1 MADFSDKYRK
11 AIDSLD
17 ISPDFK
23 ERTAAKMIALRD
35 VVGTIADTAADTAAA
50 SEKAGNIILMN
61 DNTSRKKKMRR
72 MMYTVGAIAACAAVC
87 MGVVFSGVLDGD
99 KNVIKYEESET
110 AAPEQT
116 DVLPHEE
123 PVDEVSE
130 TVNGSETARD
140 DEAVVHDMSYAQTS
154 EIIVTEVPEEE
165 MTIETRENIVTE
177 ANADEPVV
185 TEMTVTEA
193 PVTEVH
199 VTEAPAH
206 GVLQNAVT
214 EMPVSTATAAKT
226 VPAATTESPSRPT
239 VTEAL
244 PTGAAEYAPP
254 VGENIHNVIDD
265 EEVITESYTPAVS
278 PEGTENDGAAG
289 DYDYDGEDSAEEA
302 PMTPVTSDNS
312 PVPAF
317 NDPAFSYSGAVGY
330 DFSAYDEAKKFDRK
344 NAYATITPLFEEYD
358 EKNGKIVSYNA
369 AEVRG
374 TVKMRE
380 LISAAALYAEDGTW
394 EAVAAPPENA
404 RYIIDF
410 ADEDGNSLR
419 GYAGDGFICYAVS
432 DMKGNEPV
440 DEVVY
445 CYFKLTEKESKRLEG
460 ILYSYVD

>member
-11 AIDSLD
+11 ALDSLD

-23 ERTAAKMIALRD
+23 ERTAAKMIALRELVD
-35 VVGTIADTAADTAAA
+35 STAETTVKSTAETG

-99 KNVIKYEESET
+99 KNVIRYEESET
-110 AAPEQT
+110 AVPEQT
-116 DVLPHEE
+116 DVLPNEE
-123 PVDEVSE
+123 TVEEVSE
-130 TVNGSETARD
+130 TVNTETAH
-140 DEAVVHDMSYAQTS
+140 DEAVVDDVSYAQTS
-154 EIIVTEVPEEE
+154 EAAVTEAPEEE
-165 MTIETRENIVTE
+165 MPIETRGNTVTE
-177 ANADEPVV
+177 ANADKPVV
-185 TEMTVTEA
+185 TEVTVTEVPVTEA
-193 PVTEVH
+193 PV
-199 VTEAPAH
+199 H
-206 GVLQNAVT
+206 GVLQNGGT
-214 EMPVSTATAAKT
+214 EKPAAATAKT
-226 VPAATTESPSRPT
+226 VPAVTTASSSRPA

-244 PTGAAEYAPP
+244 PIGDAEYAPP
-254 VGENIHNVIDD
+254 VGENTPHDVIDD
-265 EEVITESYTPAVS
+265 EEVITESHTPAVS
-278 PEGTENDGAAG
+278 PEGTENDEAAG
-289 DYDYDGEDSAEEA
+289 DYDYDGAAEEA
-302 PMTPVTSDNS
+302 PIPVTPVTSDNGS
-312 PVPAF
+312 APAF
-317 NDPAFSYSGAVGY
+317 NDPAFSYNGAVGY
-330 DFSAYDEAKKFDRK
+330 DFSAYDETKKFDKK
-344 NAYATITPLFEEYD
+344 NTYATITPLFEEYD

-394 EAVAAPPENA
+394 EAVSAPPENS

-419 GYAGDGFICYAVS
+419 AYAGDGFICYAAA

-440 DEVVY
+440 NEVVY

>member
-11 AIDSLD
+11 ALDSLD

-35 VVGTIADTAADTAAA
+35 MVETTVETAAVSA

-61 DNTSRKKKMRR
+61 GNVSRKKKMRR

-87 MGVVFSGVLDGD
+87 MGVVFSGVLDGN
-99 KNVIKYEESET
+99 KNVIRYEESET

-123 PVDEVSE
+123 PAEEVSE
-130 TVNGSETARD
+130 TVNTEETAH
-140 DEAVVHDMSYAQTS
+140 DEAVLDDVSYAQTS

-165 MTIETRENIVTE
+165 MPIETRGNIATE
-177 ANADEPVV
+177 ANADKPVV
-185 TEMTVTEA
+185 TEVTVTGA
-193 PVTEVH
+193 P
-199 VTEAPAH
+199 VTEAPAN
-206 GVLQNAVT
+206 GVLQNAGT
-214 EMPVSTATAAKT
+214 EMPVSTAIATTKT
-226 VPAATTESPSRPT
+226 VPAVTTASPSRPA

-254 VGENIHNVIDD
+254 VGGNTPHEVIDD

-289 DYDYDGEDSAEEA
+289 DHDYDEADAAEEA
-302 PMTPVTSDNS
+302 PMTPVTSDS
-312 PVPAF
+312 TSAPAF

-330 DFSAYDEAKKFDRK
+330 DFSAYDEAKKFDKK

-394 EAVAAPPENA
+394 EAVAVPPENS

-419 GYAGDGFICYAVS
+419 GYAGDGFICYAVA

-440 DEVVY
+440 NEVVY